1 MASGI
6 KDDAQ
11 KLVEN
16 LPDESTWDDL
26 MRAIY
31 ERLLVEKGVADF
43 AAGRTVSTDEVRG
56 RFGLPA

>member
-6 KDDAQ
+6 KDDAR
-11 KLVEN
+11 KLVES

-31 ERLLVEKGVADF
+31 ERLLVEEGAADF
-43 AAGRTVSTDEVRG
+43 EAGRTVTNEEVRR